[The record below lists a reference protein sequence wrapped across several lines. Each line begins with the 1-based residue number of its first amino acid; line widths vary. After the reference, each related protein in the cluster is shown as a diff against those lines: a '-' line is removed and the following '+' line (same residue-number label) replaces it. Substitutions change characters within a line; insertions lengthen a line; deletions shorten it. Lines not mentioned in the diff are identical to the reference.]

1 MKIKPRKKP
10 RCCGGDDVGWKHD
23 GGGGGGDVFRVS
35 EALEEA
41 PRMVGGVV
49 LGQKSETF
57 FFRSF
62 LFQTERRP
70 KSSADIPN
78 TLRNSD

>member
-1 MKIKPRKKP
+1 M
-10 RCCGGDDVGWKHD
+10 
-23 GGGGGGDVFRVS
+23 FRVS

-70 KSSADIPN
+70 KSSTDIPN
-78 TLRNSD
+78 TLRNSA

>member
-1 MKIKPRKKP
+1 MML
-10 RCCGGDDVGWKHD
+10 GWEHD
-23 GGGGGGDVFRVS
+23 GGGGGGGEVVFRVS
-35 EALEEA
+35 QALQEA
-41 PRMVGGVV
+41 RRIVGGVV

-70 KSSADIPN
+70 KSSSDIPN
-78 TLRNSD
+78 TLRNSA